1 MENRNTD
8 EFKSEVSAWIRSRT
22 SDGNL
27 AMSQIYRFNDLF
39 DRLKEGIAH
48 FWFRKGDGSLRSAYG
63 TLNMIIVERHH
74 GVPEGEARRDKAFT
88 GAVSYFD
95 LEKDAWRSFKADAI
109 QEVDFLYGTE
119 VG

>member
-22 SDGNL
+22 ADGEL
-27 AMSQIYRFNDLF
+27 AMNRLWRFNDLY
-39 DRLKEGIAH
+39 DLLREGVAH

-63 TLNMIIVERHH
+63 TLNMTIIERHN
-74 GVPEGEARRDKAFT
+74 GVPEGDAGKEKAFT

-95 LEKDAWRSFKADAI
+95 LERDAWRSFKADSI
-109 QEVDFLYGTE
+109 QEVDFGYGIQ
-119 VG
+119 